1 MIRSRGTIQGIE
13 AQGLTS
19 GGLFGI
25 FRVNAPRNVWCQMH
39 AYLTRRPQIMVCV
52 YWILACVILFWVLA
66 VVNRAMGGSLSSWGL
81 LPRTAQGL
89 VGILFGPFLH
99 SGIRHVMINTIP
111 FVVLGGLVIT
121 RGPRVFL
128 ELSLFIILVS
138 GTALWIF
145 GRSSYH
151 IGASGLIFGYFGFL
165 VARGWYDRSAR
176 SIIVALLVICLY
188 GGILWGLLPTF
199 TPVSWEGH
207 LFGLASGIIGAR
219 LERPQ

>member
-1 MIRSRGTIQGIE
+1 
-13 AQGLTS
+13 
-19 GGLFGI
+19 
-25 FRVNAPRNVWCQMH
+25 
-39 AYLTRRPQIMVCV
+39 
-52 YWILACVILFWVLA
+52 
-66 VVNRAMGGSLSSWGL
+66 
-81 LPRTAQGL
+81 
-89 VGILFGPFLH
+89 
-99 SGIRHVMINTIP
+99 MINTIP